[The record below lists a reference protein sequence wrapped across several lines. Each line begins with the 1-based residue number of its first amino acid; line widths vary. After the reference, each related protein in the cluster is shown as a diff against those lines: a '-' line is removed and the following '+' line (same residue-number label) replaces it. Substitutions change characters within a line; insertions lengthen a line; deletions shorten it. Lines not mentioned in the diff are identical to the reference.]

1 MPQKEPW
8 TYQLDW
14 LNIIS
19 ILGLDSI
26 KQIPEFKKE
35 KALKKISKQYG
46 NNLLDA
52 FTPNELDELV
62 ANELKDIMKK
72 ELIILEKRQEK
83 LEKEIQN
90 KAAPFKKGII
100 GIDLSEMNDIDPDDI
115 IKFFNK
121 AMRGGE
127 DDDDKDDDTDK
138 YDDDR
143 NGYYI

>member
-1 MPQKEPW
+1 MSEKEPW
-8 TYQLDW
+8 TYHLDW

-26 KQIPEFKKE
+26 KQIPESKKE
-35 KALKKISKQYG
+35 KALKNLSKQYG
-46 NNLLDA
+46 NDLLSS
-52 FTPNELDELV
+52 FSPQELDELV
-62 ANELKDIMKK
+62 ASELKELMKK
-72 ELIILEKRQEK
+72 DLIILEKRQEK

-90 KAAPFKKGII
+90 KAAPFKNGII
-100 GIDLSEMNDIDPDDI
+100 GIDLSEMSDIDPEDL

-121 AMRGGE
+121 AMRGGN
-127 DDDDKDDDTDK
+127 DDDDKDDDTDN